1 MGQILKKHLQFKEIK
16 MKKILIFGGTQF
28 IGRRLVELLLEN
40 GQYDLTLFNR
50 GKSMPN
56 LFPNVKK
63 ILGNRRNEDINQLK
77 EGDWD
82 VVIDVSSY
90 HPYPLQSAIDILKD
104 KVKRYIYVSTLSV
117 YDDAACEN
125 QIITEDTKL
134 KTYTEED
141 KTAENITGQNYGPKK
156 VACEEILLNT
166 PELDAIIL
174 RPSVVYGK
182 YDPYDRHY
190 YWLYRIQHQ
199 DEILLPEEGKAQMSF
214 TFVDDLAKSII
225 EAIDIKEH
233 RNIYNIITHPILSL
247 KEITAAMANA
257 MGKTPQWVDATA
269 DWLQS
274 QKIQP
279 WAGVSFWTSK
289 DMLAGSNEK
298 IQEDFELQFE
308 DLESSLK
315 KTADY
320 YADLGWEKPKYGISV
335 EREEELIEEL
345 KG

>member
-1 MGQILKKHLQFKEIK
+1 

-56 LFPNVKK
+56 LFPDVKK
-63 ILGNRRNEDINQLK
+63 ISGNRRTDDINQLQN
-77 EGDWD
+77 GDWD

-90 HPYPLQSAIDILKD
+90 HPYPLQRAVDILKN
-104 KVKRYIYVSTLSV
+104 KVKRYIYVSTVSV
-117 YDDAACEN
+117 YEDAACEN
-125 QIITEDTKL
+125 QVITEDTNL

-141 KTAENITGQNYGPKK
+141 KTAEDITGQNYGAKK

-166 PELDAIIL
+166 PELDAIIF

-199 DEILLPEEGKAQMSF
+199 DKILLPEGGKTQLSF
-214 TFVDDLAKSII
+214 TYVDDLVKTMI
-225 EAIDIKEH
+225 EAIEIKEH
-233 RNIYNIITHPILSL
+233 RTIYNVFTHPILSL
-247 KEITAAMANA
+247 KDLTASMANA
-257 MGKTPQWVDATA
+257 LEKEPEWIDVEA

-274 QKIQP
+274 KQVHQ

-289 DMLAGSNEK
+289 DMLTGDNEK
-298 IQEDFELQFE
+298 IKADFELQFE
-308 DLESSLK
+308 DLETTFK

-320 YADLGWEKPKYGISV
+320 YEGLGWQKPKYGIAL
-335 EREEELIEEL
+335 EKEQELIEEL
-345 KG
+345 